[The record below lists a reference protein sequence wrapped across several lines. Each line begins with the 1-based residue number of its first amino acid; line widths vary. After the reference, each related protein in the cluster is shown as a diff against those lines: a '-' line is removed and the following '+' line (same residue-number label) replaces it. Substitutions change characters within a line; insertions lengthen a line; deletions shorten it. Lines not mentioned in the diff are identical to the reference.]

1 MKSEEYR
8 QLFLDVDGVLLGRVA
23 PNDIR
28 VCLAD
33 YAREFLEF
41 AQEYFT
47 CFWLTSHCRNGDS
60 SDVINLLK
68 RYADTPVIELA
79 ANVKPTTWHDLKT
92 EAINPTTD
100 FYWLDDNPIAEEIRW
115 LEMQGVLDRLIW
127 VDTRNRL
134 KDLRNVIEILE
145 EKLSDETKW

>member
-1 MKSEEYR
+1 MKRENYK
-8 QLFLDVDGVLLGRVA
+8 LLYLDVDGVLLGRVA

-33 YAREFLEF
+33 SAREFLEF
-41 AQEYFT
+41 VLKHFT

-68 RYADTPVIELA
+68 RYADTSVIELA
-79 ANVKPTTWHDLKT
+79 SSVRPTTWHGLKT
-92 EAINPTTD
+92 EVINPTTD

-115 LEMQGVLDRLIW
+115 LEMNGVLDRLIW

-134 KDLRNVIEILE
+134 SDLRNVIAVLEKKLAEEIE
-145 EKLSDETKW
+145 N